1 MKRYIFITPTLQNMG
16 GAQSYIRA
24 KMRWLRENGWQ
35 VDVIFA
41 IPGKAVIPE
50 LQKCSLCFQET
61 KYPTFYYRAR
71 ERKRIVNK
79 LCSAVLDKQY
89 DEVIIESTVI
99 ENSTWGECI
108 ASKIGAKQLLY
119 TLQEDNT
126 TPNKSLQEY
135 LLFKHSRKEMAGI
148 VETSLYDC
156 FSTFHPITR
165 DLSYCLKA
173 YQFYPVEDYEYN
185 LVDVISK
192 EKHDFVIGSLCR
204 LNKPCIRAIF
214 DEVLSYIK
222 EHSNYR
228 FILLLIGDSPEGD
241 DTRSYIEKMCSKV
254 LNLKLY
260 ITGYL
265 FPVPKKL
272 LALVDAGYS
281 TSGSVRIMAN
291 EGIPTVAVDGND
303 YKPIGVMGYDTDN
316 SLFRE
321 SEPIIEIKKYFD
333 RILFEKSIEKKS
345 PKKPTQPDYSSHF
358 EFLSNSAAS
367 KTYFNVSKL
376 CWNKDQRLQR
386 ILMPILG
393 PKAYHKIMSLI
404 K

>member
-16 GAQSYIRA
+16 GAQLYIRS
-24 KMRWLRENGWQ
+24 KMRWLRGNGWL
-35 VDVIFA
+35 VDVIYA
-41 IPGKAVIPE
+41 ISGKAVIPE
-50 LQKCSLCFQET
+50 LQACNLCFQET

-71 ERKRIVNK
+71 KREKIVEK
-79 LCSAVLDKQY
+79 LCRAVLDKEY
-89 DEVIIESTVI
+89 DELIIESTVI

-108 ASKIGAKQLLY
+108 AAKIGAKHLLY
-119 TLQEDNT
+119 SLQEDNT
-126 TPNKSLQEY
+126 TANKSLQEY
-135 LLFKHSRKEMAGI
+135 LVFKHSRKEMAGI

-156 FSTFHPITR
+156 FSTFHPIAR

-173 YQFYPVEDYEYN
+173 YQFYPVEDYESK
-185 LVDVISK
+185 LVDFISQDK
-192 EKHDFVIGSLCR
+192 RDFVIGSLCR
-204 LNKPCIRAIF
+204 LNKPCVKKIF
-214 DEVLSYIK
+214 DDVLLYIK
-222 EHSNYR
+222 EHSSYK

-241 DTRSYIEKMCSKV
+241 DTRAYIETECSQVK
-254 LNLKLY
+254 NLKLY

-358 EFLSNSAAS
+358 EFLSNSADS